1 VDEYYFE
8 KWNYADRRLGT
19 GSMYWFARRYYA
31 DLVRRYAPTNSD
43 GRERSLLELGCGLGD
58 LLSLLQHEF
67 TCTGIDP
74 LDAAVDATRA
84 AAPNATIVK
93 ADAEWLADVESES
106 IDVVVALHVVEHLA
120 DPEEALRHVSRILRP
135 GGLALIATP
144 NPDYTLRRFKDRATD
159 AIGKDPTH
167 INVQSPEV
175 WRSWCERAGL
185 VIDRQ
190 FADALWD
197 VPYIRVVPAR
207 LQFAVLGLP
216 ALAQTLMRGTWTP
229 VSMGVNQILLM
240 HVPRAFEGLAP
251 HPMGASSS
259 TP

>member
-1 VDEYYFE
+1 MDQDYFE

-31 DLVRRYAPTNSD
+31 DLVRRHAPTNSN

-58 LLSLLQHEF
+58 LLSLLQHDF

-84 AAPNATIVK
+84 AAPDATVIK
-93 ADAEWLADVESES
+93 ADSGWLADVESES
-106 IDVVVALHVVEHLA
+106 IDVVVSLHVVEHLA

-144 NPDYTLRRFKDRATD
+144 NPDYTLRRFKDRSTD

-185 VIDRQ
+185 VIDRH

-229 VSMGVNQILLM
+229 VSMGVNQVLLM
-240 HVPRAFEGLAP
+240 HVPRALERLV
-251 HPMGASSS
+251 
-259 TP
+259 